1 MRYLSVKVR
10 RILPPKTLYG
20 LGRRG
25 GIAAAFFLL
34 LRGVKRSS
42 VAFALRRLELATQKY
57 GMPAHAAEGNLK

>member
-20 LGRRG
+20 LDG
-25 GIAAAFFLL
+25 GARIVAAFFLL

-42 VAFALRRLELATQKY
+42 VAFALRRL
-57 GMPAHAAEGNLK
+57 